1 LATSTSRL
9 AELAR
14 TVRGRRLVATVILAA
29 VTVAAV
35 SLVASRSSL
44 LRLRHLEVVGTSSLT
59 RGDVVRLAALTPST
73 NVLWFDAGAVERR
86 LESDPWVAR
95 ATVSRSLPGTIRISV
110 VERAPTAMIRDGRGF
125 TLLAADGVEL
135 GTVDADPALPEIV
148 LVPGSSPSGEDV
160 AAQAG
165 AARAVAGLDGGGRP
179 AVVRAVV
186 GADGTLSVELAGGS
200 HVEYGDL
207 TRIQAKTIAARRILR
222 WARAQGDS
230 VVSVNVATPDAPAAT
245 LG

>member
-1 LATSTSRL
+1 LVISTSRL

-14 TVRGRRLVATVILAA
+14 TVRGRRLVATVIVAA
-29 VTVAAV
+29 VTIAAV

-59 RGDVVRLAALTPST
+59 RTDVVRLAALPPST

-110 VERAPTAMIRDGRGF
+110 VERAPVAMIRDGRGF

-135 GTVDADPALPEIV
+135 GSVEADPSLPEIV
-148 LVPGSSPSGEDV
+148 LVPGSSPPGGD
-160 AAQAG
+160 APAQAG

-200 HVEYGDL
+200 RVEYGDP
-207 TRIQAKTIAARRILR
+207 TWIQAKTMAARRILR

-245 LG
+245 FC